1 MQISKFRPCL
11 WYVDNAEE
19 AVNFY
24 VSIFK
29 NSRIKHVARYSKEVS
44 AVAGQPEGSVLFVM
58 FELEGQEFLALNGRP
73 QFTFNDSISFMV
85 DCKDQNEVDELW
97 EKLSAGGAKS
107 QCGWL
112 KDKFGLSWQIVPTIL
127 GEYITHK
134 DPEVTSRAMQ
144 AILPMSK
151 IDIATVKRAVEGK

>member
-1 MQISKFRPCL
+1 MPVLKFRPCL
-11 WYVDNAEE
+11 WFVDNAEE
-19 AVNFY
+19 AANFY

-29 NSRIKHVARYSKEVS
+29 NSRITHVAHYSEGIS
-44 AVAGQPEGSVLFVM
+44 AVAGQPAGSVLFVM

-73 QFTFNDSISFMV
+73 PFTFNESISFMV
-85 DCKDQNEVDELW
+85 DCKDQHEVDELW

-127 GEYITHK
+127 GEYITDK
-134 DPEVTSRAMQ
+134 DPAVTERAML

-151 IDIATVKRAVEGK
+151 IDIETVKRAVEKK

>member
-1 MQISKFRPCL
+1 MQIQKFRPCL
-11 WYVDNAEE
+11 WFDDNAEE
-19 AVNFY
+19 AANFY

-29 NSRIKHVARYSKEVS
+29 NSRIKHVARFSDEV
-44 AVAGQPEGSVLFVM
+44 AVVAGRPAGSVIFVM
-58 FELEGQEFLALNGRP
+58 LELEGQEFLVLNGRP
-73 QFTFNDSISFMV
+73 PFTFNESISFMV
-85 DCKDQNEVDELW
+85 DCKDQKEVDELW
-97 EKLSAGGAKS
+97 DKLSSGGAKS

-134 DPEVTSRAMQ
+134 DPEVTMRAMN

-151 IDIATVKRAVEGK
+151 IDIETVKRAVEGK